1 MILKIVIIASHI
13 RQPVLFSEGI
23 EQLALS
29 AHDIFIEIGPGQ
41 ILSQLIRQ
49 HHRHPNALSTLPH
62 YKHLKDN
69 DYRCFLSAISKLWL
83 LNIPI
88 NWSKLYTHEIRRKIS
103 LPTYAFERHRYW
115 IKADQTTQLQNTKIA
130 IKDALY
136 SPIWERDKKLS
147 TLVANDR
154 EESLCWLIFGCE
166 KYNQTF
172 KKVLRGQ
179 SQRVCTVTD
188 GREFKQAGKDSYSID
203 LSNREHYISLLK
215 SLNTSFKHLK
225 VIHHYM
231 AEVEKDA
238 FNVNWTLDKP

>member
-1 MILKIVIIASHI
+1 MVSGLKEELLQFEKVIQPLLNEEHLSCQYLQTSGAFHSKHMDEILDEFLSYSANIEIGELTIPYVSNVTGKWITADDLKNRHYWASHI

-136 SPIWERDKKLS
+136 SPIWERDKNYQL
-147 TLVANDR
+147 
-154 EESLCWLIFGCE
+154 
-166 KYNQTF
+166 
-172 KKVLRGQ
+172 
-179 SQRVCTVTD
+179 
-188 GREFKQAGKDSYSID
+188 
-203 LSNREHYISLLK
+203 
-215 SLNTSFKHLK
+215 
-225 VIHHYM
+225 
-231 AEVEKDA
+231 
-238 FNVNWTLDKP
+238 